1 VSVTSITDARSIGT
15 ATTACGFATASAAA
29 SAASDSSAGP
39 IQRRQAGNGERT
51 PARTIAAG
59 KRTA

>member
-15 ATTACGFATASAAA
+15 ATTACGFATASAA
-29 SAASDSSAGP
+29 SDSSAGP

-51 PARTIAAG
+51 PARTTAAG